1 MVWAIG
7 DIQGCYKPL
16 RELLKKID
24 FDPAR
29 DRLWLAGDLV
39 NRGDGSLETLEYLY
53 EIRKSLSIVLGN
65 HDIAL
70 IAAWLELKKSNPSID
85 PILQSPRGEK
95 LIRWLR
101 MQKFLHID
109 RALGYC
115 MSHAGISP
123 EFDLKQAQKAAKMIE
138 KSLQSEGYGGWL
150 ASMFG
155 KEVDHYDEKMSEVE
169 KQRYILSS
177 FIRMR
182 FCYDDG
188 RLEFRQKGAPNP
200 KLMEQK
206 GLKPW
211 FASPVRKKIDLKVIF
226 GHWSTLGIYRDDAV
240 CCLDTGCVWGATMT
254 AMRLDGEEEIV
265 QVKCAKQGSSRKG
278 S

>member
-7 DIQGCYKPL
+7 DIQGCYRPL
-16 RELLKKID
+16 RRLLEKID

-39 NRGDGSLETLEYLY
+39 NRGEGSLETLEYLY
-53 EIRKSLSIVLGN
+53 SVRKSLSVVLGN

-70 IAAWLELKKSNPSID
+70 IAAYLMIKKSNPAID
-85 PILQSPRGEK
+85 PIMHSPHAKK

-101 MQKFLHID
+101 EQKFLHID
-109 RALGYC
+109 RDLGYC

-123 EFDLKQAQKAAKMIE
+123 QFDLKKAQKAARTIE
-138 KSLQSEGYGGWL
+138 KSLQSEHYGSWL
-150 ASMFG
+150 KSMFG
-155 KEVDHYDEKMSEVE
+155 REIDHYDEKMSDVE

-188 RLEFRQKGAPNP
+188 RLEFKQKGAPNSQ
-200 KLMEQK
+200 LIEQR

-211 FASPVRKKIDLKVIF
+211 FASPARKKIALKILF
-226 GHWSTLGIYRDDAV
+226 GHWSTLGYYNDSDV
-240 CCLDTGCVWGATMT
+240 CCLDTGCVWGGKLT
-254 AMRLDGEEEIV
+254 AMRLDSGDEEIV
-265 QVKCAKQGSSRKG
+265 QVECSRKK
-278 S
+278 

>member
-39 NRGDGSLETLEYLY
+39 NRGEGSLETLEYLY
-53 EIRKSLSIVLGN
+53 SIRKSLTIVLGN

-85 PILQSPRGEK
+85 PIMHSPHAKK

-109 RALGYC
+109 RDLGYC

-123 EFDLKQAQKAAKMIE
+123 QFDLKRAQKAAKKLE
-138 KSLQSEGYGGWL
+138 KSLQSEQYGRWL
-150 ASMFG
+150 KSMFG
-155 KEVDHYDEKMSEVE
+155 REIDHYDEKMSDIE
-169 KQRYILSS
+169 KQRYSLAS

-188 RLEFRQKGAPNP
+188 RLEFGQKGAPNP
-200 KLMEQK
+200 KLIEQR

-211 FASPVRKKIDLKVIF
+211 FACPSRCHIELKIIF
-226 GHWSTLGIYRDDAV
+226 GHWSTLGNYNDSGV
-240 CCLDTGCVWGATMT
+240 CCLDTGCVWGGALT
-254 AMRLDGEEEIV
+254 AMRLDSGQEEIV
-265 QVKCAKQGSSRKG
+265 QVHCSR
-278 S
+278 